1 LYKDAIASEDYHCRV
16 RKPADVLSRIIYN
29 VKKTKDNGVLQN
41 HVTRP
46 PSYTGNSL
54 DIPGKVVL
62 IIGASR
68 GIGAACA
75 DSFSRRSALLSLTAR
90 TPFDSRDG
98 SLVITGDVTNGVDRA
113 HIVEATLERFGCIDI
128 LVNNAGQGSYEPA
141 LVTDNDHARAL
152 FELNFFGPLALMQLV
167 VPHMR
172 RQGGG
177 MIVNVGS
184 IAGQVALPWMSIY
197 SSTKFAL
204 GALTNALRIELR
216 SDRIG
221 MMNVCPGYVD
231 TPFHNNAIGTPPPRI
246 SGAKPFAI
254 SPRRCAEAIARGVE
268 RDARTVVTPGIGWL
282 MLWLE
287 RICPSVVD
295 SRLSSLSK

>member
-1 LYKDAIASEDYHCRV
+1 
-16 RKPADVLSRIIYN
+16 
-29 VKKTKDNGVLQN
+29 
-41 HVTRP
+41 VTRR
-46 PSYTGNSL
+46 PSYTGKSL
-54 DIPGKVVL
+54 EIPGKVVL
-62 IIGASR
+62 ITGASR

-75 DSFSRRSALLSLTAR
+75 DAFLRRSALLSLTAR
-90 TPFDSRDG
+90 TPFQRPEN
-98 SLVITGDVTNGVDRA
+98 SLITAGDVTSPVDRERVVA
-113 HIVEATLERFGCIDI
+113 ATLERFGRIDVLI
-128 LVNNAGQGSYEPA
+128 NNAGQGSYEPA
-141 LVTDNDHARAL
+141 LATDNDQARAL

-172 RQGGG
+172 KQGGG
-177 MIVNVGS
+177 TIVNVGS

-216 SDRIG
+216 NDAIRMI
-221 MMNVCPGYVD
+221 NVCPGYVD
-231 TPFHNNAIGTPPPRI
+231 TPFHNHAIGTPPSKI

-268 RDARTVVTPGIGWL
+268 RDARTVVTPGIGWI
-282 MLWLE
+282 MLWLQ

>member
-1 LYKDAIASEDYHCRV
+1 M
-16 RKPADVLSRIIYN
+16 
-29 VKKTKDNGVLQN
+29 
-41 HVTRP
+41 
-46 PSYTGNSL
+46 

-62 IIGASR
+62 ITGASR
-68 GIGAACA
+68 GIGAACVHA
-75 DSFSRRSALLSLTAR
+75 FSRRSAQLSLTAR
-90 TPFDSRDG
+90 TPFDRLENA
-98 SLVITGDVTNGVDRA
+98 LVTTGDITNSSDRA
-113 HIVEATLERFGCIDI
+113 HIVEATLDRFGRIDI
-128 LVNNAGQGSYEPA
+128 LINNAGQGSYQPA
-141 LVTDNDHARAL
+141 LTTDNSQARDL
-152 FELNFFGPLALMQLV
+152 FELNFFSPLALMQLV

-204 GALTNALRIELR
+204 GALTDALRIELR
-216 SDRIG
+216 GDGIR
-221 MMNVCPGYVD
+221 MMTVCPGYVD
-231 TPFHNNAIGTPPPRI
+231 TPFHNHAIGTPPAQI
-246 SGAKPFAI
+246 AGAKPFAI

-268 RDARTVVTPGIGWL
+268 RDARIVVTPGIGWL

-287 RICPSVVD
+287 RICPSMVD

>member
-1 LYKDAIASEDYHCRV
+1 M
-16 RKPADVLSRIIYN
+16 
-29 VKKTKDNGVLQN
+29 
-41 HVTRP
+41 
-46 PSYTGNSL
+46 
-54 DIPGKVVL
+54 VL
-62 IIGASR
+62 ITGASR

-75 DSFSRRSALLSLTAR
+75 DAFSRRSALLSLTAR
-90 TPFDSRDG
+90 TPFEYRED
-98 SLVITGDVTNGVDRA
+98 SLVVTGDITNNADRSR
-113 HIVEATLERFGCIDI
+113 IVEATLDRFGRIDVLI
-128 LVNNAGQGSYEPA
+128 NNAGQGSYEPVLA
-141 LVTDNDHARAL
+141 TDNDRARAL

-177 MIVNVGS
+177 MIVNIGS
-184 IAGQVALPWMSIY
+184 IAGQIALPWMTIY

-216 SDRIG
+216 TDGIR
-221 MMNVCPGYVD
+221 MMNVCPGYVN
-231 TPFHNNAIGTPPPRI
+231 TPFHDHAIGTPPTRI

-282 MLWLE
+282 MVWLQ
-287 RICPSVVD
+287 RFLPSVVD